1 MHIGDQIY
9 ESSPI
14 YIFGVYLILWFQ
26 AKTCQDWFFEPNHDD
41 DGDLLEAII
50 FAAEKTIFT
59 FIQSSF
65 KIANV
70 KILFEILPSSCSD
83 DQTIIIV
90 M

>member
-41 DGDLLEAII
+41 GDSLEAII

-83 DQTIIIV
+83 NQTIIIV

>member
-9 ESSPI
+9 ESSNI
-14 YIFGVYLILWFQ
+14 YFWCVYLILWFQ

-41 DGDLLEAII
+41 GDSLEAII

-70 KILFEILPSSCSD
+70 QILFEILPSFCSD
-83 DQTIIIV
+83 NQTIIIDI
-90 M
+90 